1 MRRLLVLTCAIV
13 LVDTI
18 FYAALVPLI
27 PYYTEEFGLSRG
39 MVGVVNGAFGAGI
52 LLGAVPGAYLASRV
66 GVKRT
71 AVAGLL
77 LLSVTSFLFGFAGG
91 AWTLT
96 LLRLGEGFGS
106 AFSWIA
112 AFTWI
117 VSRAPEEK
125 RGQMIG
131 TLISAAVVGA
141 LLGPVLGSAAAAF
154 GIVPAFSV
162 VAALGLGTAVW
173 AALEPSPTNTGTGL
187 SFRSLGGLLS
197 PRPATGF
204 LLIALAPLL
213 FSVLVVLAPLEFSA
227 LGWGATAIG
236 AVFLVGA
243 AFEAAVHPPLG
254 RLSDRVGYRLPV
266 SIGLLVSI
274 LLLLV
279 LPVAGNPWVLGALV
293 VLAAGAFNFSLT
305 PGTALFTKSSE
316 GAGISRALGFGVTNV
331 AWAGG
336 FAVGAPLGGFLADL
350 GGNALSYLTLAAV
363 CGVMLLVLRRVV

>member
-27 PYYTEEFGLSRG
+27 PYYTEEFGLSKG

-52 LLGAVPGAYLASRV
+52 LLGAPPGAYLAFRV

-91 AWTLT
+91 AGTLT

-112 AFTWI
+112 AFTWL

-141 LLGPVLGSAAAAF
+141 LLGPVLGSAAAGF
-154 GIVPAFSV
+154 GIVPAFSA
-162 VAALGLGTAVW
+162 VAALGAGTAVW
-173 AALEPSPTNTGTGL
+173 AALEPPPANTETGFSL
-187 SFRSLGGLLS
+187 RSLRALLS

-204 LLIALAPLL
+204 VLIALAPLL

-266 SIGLLVSI
+266 SVGLVVSI

-279 LPVAGNPWVLGALV
+279 LPVAGNPWVLGTLV

-316 GAGISRALGFGVTNV
+316 GAGIGRALGFGVTNV

-336 FAVGAPLGGFLADL
+336 FAAGAPLGGFLADL

-363 CGVMLLVLRRVV
+363 CVVMLLVLRRVV

>member
-27 PYYTEEFGLSRG
+27 PYYTEEFGLSKG

-52 LLGAVPGAYLASRV
+52 LLGAPPGAYLAFRV

-91 AWTLT
+91 AGTLT

-112 AFTWI
+112 AFTWL

-141 LLGPVLGSAAAAF
+141 LLGPVLGSAAAGF
-154 GIVPAFSV
+154 GIVPAFSA
-162 VAALGLGTAVW
+162 VAALGAGTAVW
-173 AALEPSPTNTGTGL
+173 AALEPPPANTETGFSL
-187 SFRSLGGLLS
+187 RSLRALLS

-204 LLIALAPLL
+204 VLIALAPLL

-254 RLSDRVGYRLPV
+254 RLSDRVPV
-266 SIGLLVSI
+266 SVGLVVSI

-279 LPVAGNPWVLGALV
+279 LPVAGNPWVLGTLV

-316 GAGISRALGFGVTNV
+316 GAGIGRALGFGVTNV

-336 FAVGAPLGGFLADL
+336 FAAGAPLGGFLADL

-363 CGVMLLVLRRVV
+363 CVVMLLVLRRVV